1 LEITCKN
8 DDIPFHA
15 QGNHIRCIAHVMNR
29 VVGDILKEVKIGA
42 IQGEDE
48 LPEDEEEENH
58 DDDLSIMEVVLKV
71 S

>member
-1 LEITCKN
+1 
-8 DDIPFHA
+8 
-15 QGNHIRCIAHVMNR
+15 MNR

-42 IQGEDE
+42 IQGEDK